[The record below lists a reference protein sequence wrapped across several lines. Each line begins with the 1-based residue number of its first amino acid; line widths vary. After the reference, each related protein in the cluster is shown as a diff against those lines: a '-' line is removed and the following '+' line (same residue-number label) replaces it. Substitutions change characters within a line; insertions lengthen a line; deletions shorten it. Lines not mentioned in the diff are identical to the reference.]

1 MAYQLILL
9 EEADKEYQEAAQWYE
24 SNSKD
29 LGFRFIDI
37 IEKKLQIIQ
46 EYPERFPKRN
56 GNFRETPVKIFPYII
71 VYTCY
76 KTEGI
81 RTVNSI
87 FHSSRNPRKKYNR
100 NKKRSR

>member
-46 EYPERFPKRN
+46 EYPERFPKRK

-71 VYTCY
+71 VYTFY

-81 RTVNSI
+81 ITFKFCISQQQK
-87 FHSSRNPRKKYNR
+87 SPKKVQ
-100 NKKRSR
+100 